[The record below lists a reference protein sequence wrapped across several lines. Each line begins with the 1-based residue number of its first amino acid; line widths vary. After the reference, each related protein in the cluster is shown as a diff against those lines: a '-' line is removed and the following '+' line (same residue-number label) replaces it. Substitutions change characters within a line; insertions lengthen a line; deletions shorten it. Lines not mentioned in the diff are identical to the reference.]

1 MNREVERLLPLEQQL
16 KKKRQ
21 QEEEQ
26 IQAELQL
33 IAAAQE
39 NFDENLL
46 PNVTFK
52 AQDQQEGKTLEEL
65 QSHQSKK
72 AKGPTKGKQIAP
84 LAASLN
90 DTLANS
96 NNQR

>member
-52 AQDQQEGKTLEEL
+52 A
-65 QSHQSKK
+65 
-72 AKGPTKGKQIAP
+72 
-84 LAASLN
+84 
-90 DTLANS
+90 
-96 NNQR
+96 